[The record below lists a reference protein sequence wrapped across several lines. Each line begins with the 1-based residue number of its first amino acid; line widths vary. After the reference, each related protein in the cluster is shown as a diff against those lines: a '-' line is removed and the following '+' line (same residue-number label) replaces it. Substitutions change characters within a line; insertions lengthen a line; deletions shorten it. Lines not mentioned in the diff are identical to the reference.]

1 MWVDSNG
8 MAGGTESS
16 STSRRGTASSSRT
29 DGSGLNAEYEAL
41 EAYTEGRSWAK

>member
-8 MAGGTESS
+8 MAGGSRPK
-16 STSRRGTASSSRT
+16 STSRRGTASSTRT

-41 EAYTEGRSWAK
+41 EAYMEGRSWAK